1 MELFPAEA
9 ETLKK
14 ITSEWLEHSERELE
28 ATFGVNG
35 EVGATEFLNVAKRL
49 KAKGYTALPQEDRLT
64 ITTPDHSRFT
74 LSGLGVIQQYCRDNR
89 LAGKPF
95 VAMIKDRA
103 GVESNLDLDDY
114 TTRVKVRR
122 EIPLGND
129 DARVKEI
136 LATWPQQKK
145 AFRLIRRWT
154 FQGNGVIFDLS
165 MVRSTKKDLK
175 GNYVWV
181 RNFTDQDITT
191 LPPTYEIEVE
201 LVRGENT
208 ATPEKALA
216 SVVRGMGEVLRGL
229 QKHTLLIR
237 KSVKDK
243 VINAYKTLV
252 GDDKFRGVAPVTL
265 EMRNMVKE
273 KEPGVPNIRD
283 SYNVTDKADGLRVL
297 GFCDSKGELFMID
310 MGMNVYKTGL
320 RRESLRDSLVD
331 GEFVTQTKDNRA
343 IQQLLLFD
351 IYIAP
356 ESKKVDSLPFY
367 TFTDVESRFT
377 SLKAWTDGW
386 NSGDGAKIIATG
398 ITAHN
403 RLQISHKAFFFAQA
417 GDLEIF
423 QLSSQVLSR
432 PTIYNTDGLILTPN
446 ASPLPPKAGTAFL
459 EQFKWK
465 PSEDNTIDF
474 LVMTQ
479 KTSDSNKEKEEL
491 ITTSIRPESNATIR
505 FKTLRLYVGSSTDPA
520 YDNPRDTILLDRGLP
535 TGQRKGF
542 KGREY
547 KPVPFNPKDF
557 PDTMA
562 SVCNLEIQSDP
573 DTNEEFIMTERSMEP
588 IQDKSIVEMRYD
600 SSQPIGWRW
609 KPIRVRYDKTE
620 RLQRGIL
627 GRTLNSDKVAES
639 VWNSIHDPITES
651 MIRTGAEQ
659 PSEIEMLT
667 MARVEEGVT
676 RRYYERKAPEQDLM
690 IVRGLRDF
698 HNKWVKERVLLAAGL
713 KGGNK
718 NLLDLAVGKAA
729 DLQKWRRNGVGFVM
743 GIDYS
748 GENIRDRENGAYR
761 RYLDTIVNAR
771 GGFVPPMVFAIGDSS
786 KPIVNGRAGVTEEE
800 GDILRAVFGRVN
812 PVGAVPTYV
821 SKTALG
827 KLRDG
832 ADCIACMFALHYF
845 FKDSQTFNGFLENI
859 RDTLKVGG
867 YFIAC
872 CFDGDKVFEL
882 LDNVEMGE
890 SRIGKEKDTEIWS
903 ITKKYEYDEMP
914 TEDDAFGMAID
925 VEFISI
931 GTSHTEY
938 LVPFKLF
945 VDKMR
950 TIGCELMTEAE
961 CKEVGLKNS
970 TNLFDKT
977 YEMAKAAGQNYVMNS
992 VVSQYSFLNR
1002 WMIFK
1007 RKGASASTTDAE
1019 LKIASAAAPNG
1030 AAAPSVLGMQGPAS
1044 SVLGMQGPAPPITTE
1059 VPYSAAT
1066 NMRTLADA
1074 ITNTNTNTKTNTKNK
1089 KTIAANT
1096 LVPQETVMPAIPE
1109 KSYSVNDVFLF
1120 YHDAALQDKLK
1131 INDKSA
1137 GRWLSPY
1144 APFPIQDPSDPGTK
1158 YPTLEHYLAAMRY
1171 KVATDQP
1178 QLAASVFGEEG
1189 TIHQK
1194 FLRDRLA
1201 ASQGGRKPLTEDQ
1214 EHDFLKQE
1222 MTEVRFAT
1230 RPTNIKK
1237 YKAVFDEAKWASQKD
1252 ALLREG
1258 LKQRWERD
1266 ARLRKIVEA
1275 ARAQGKYLLYY
1286 TGATVVGDLG
1296 GVRRTDGKID
1306 GENKIGRIL
1315 MELAG
1320 FTA

>member
-14 ITSEWLEHSERELE
+14 ITSEWLDHPERELE
-28 ATFGVNG
+28 ATFGIRG
-35 EVGATEFLNVAKRL
+35 EVGATEFLSVAKRL

-64 ITTPDHSRFT
+64 ITTPDNSRFT

-114 TTRVKVRR
+114 TTRIKVRR
-122 EIPLGND
+122 EIPLGPD

-136 LATWPQQKK
+136 LASWPQQKK

-154 FQGNGVIFDLS
+154 FQGNGVLFDLS
-165 MVRSTKKDLK
+165 MVRSTKQDLK
-175 GNYVWV
+175 GNFIWV
-181 RNFTDQDITT
+181 RNFMDQNILTS
-191 LPPTYEIEVE
+191 PPSYEIEVE
-201 LVRGENT
+201 LVRGEAT
-208 ATPEKALA
+208 ATADKALA
-216 SVVRGMGEVLRGL
+216 TIVRGIGEVLRGL

-237 KSVKDK
+237 KSIKEK
-243 VINAYKTLV
+243 VINAYKIFV
-252 GDDKFRGVAPVTL
+252 GDEKFRGVAPVTL
-265 EMRNMVKE
+265 EMRNMTKD

-283 SYNVTDKADGLRVL
+283 GYNVTDKADGLRVL
-297 GFCDSKGELFMID
+297 GFCDAKGELFMID

-320 RRESLRDSLVD
+320 RKDALRDSLVD
-331 GEFVTQTKDNRA
+331 GEFVTQTKDGKA

-351 IYIAP
+351 IYVAP
-356 ESKKVDSLPFY
+356 ENKKVDALPFY
-367 TFTDVESRFT
+367 TFTADAPSRFA
-377 SLKAWTDGW
+377 SLKAWTDSW
-386 NSGDGAKIIATG
+386 NAGDGAKIIAAG
-398 ITAHN
+398 INAQN
-403 RLQISHKAFFFAQA
+403 RLQVSPKSFFFAQA

-423 QLSSQVLSR
+423 QMSSQVLSR

-446 ASPLPPKAGTAFL
+446 ALPLPPKAGTAFM

-465 PSEDNTIDF
+465 PAEDNTIDF

-479 KTSDSNKEKEEL
+479 KQNDLNGLKEEVV
-491 ITTSIRPESNATIR
+491 TTSIKPETNETIR

-520 YDNPRDTILLDRGLP
+520 YDNPRDTILLAQALP
-535 TGQRKGF
+535 TGQRKGA
-542 KGREY
+542 KGAREY

-562 SVCNLEIQSDP
+562 SVCNLEIQTDP

-600 SSQPIGWRW
+600 STQPIGWRW

-639 VWNSIHDPITES
+639 VWNSIHDPITET
-651 MIRTGAEQ
+651 MIKTGAEQ
-659 PSEIEMLT
+659 PSEAEMAT
-667 MARVEEGVT
+667 MAMAESERQGVA

-698 HNKWVKERVLLAAGL
+698 HNKWVKERVLLVPTL

-718 NLLDLAVGKAA
+718 NLLDVAVGKAA
-729 DLQKWRRNGVGFVM
+729 DIQKWRRSGVGFVL
-743 GIDYS
+743 GVDYS
-748 GENIRDRENGAYR
+748 GQNIRDPENGAYR
-761 RYLDTIVNAR
+761 RYLDTLVNAR
-771 GGFVPPMVFAIGDSS
+771 GAVIPPMVFAIGDSS
-786 KPIVNGRAGVTEEE
+786 KPLVNGRAGVTEEE

-812 PVGAVPTYV
+812 PIGAVPNYV
-821 SKTALG
+821 STTAMG
-827 KLRDG
+827 KMKDG

-845 FKDSQTFNGFLENI
+845 FKDAATFNGFLENL

-872 CFDGDKVFEL
+872 FFDGDKVFEL
-882 LDNVEMGE
+882 LDDLDMGE
-890 SRIGKEKDTEIWS
+890 SRVGKEKDTEVWS
-903 ITKKYEYDEMP
+903 ITKQYDHDEMP
-914 TEDDAFGMAID
+914 SEEDAFGMAID
-925 VEFISI
+925 VQFISI

-938 LVPFKLF
+938 LVPFKLLT
-945 VDKMR
+945 DKMR
-950 TIGCELMTEAE
+950 TIGCELLNEEE
-961 CKEVGLKNS
+961 CKKIGLKNS
-970 TNLFDKT
+970 TNLFDAT
-977 YEMAKAAGQNYVMNS
+977 YDMAKAAGETYAMS
-992 VVSQYSFLNR
+992 EVVKQYSFLNR
-1002 WMIFK
+1002 WVIFK
-1007 RKGASASTTDAE
+1007 RKGA
-1019 LKIASAAAPNG
+1019 AAAIDVEAPLVSVPG
-1030 AAAPSVLGMQGPAS
+1030 MQEGPAAP
-1044 SVLGMQGPAPPITTE
+1044 IETE

-1074 ITNTNTNTKTNTKNK
+1074 V
-1089 KTIAANT
+1089 ANT
-1096 LVPQETVMPAIPE
+1096 TVKKIPSVAATAPAPVATPLAPAAPAAPVAPIPQKV
-1109 KSYSVNDVFLF
+1109 YSVNDVFLF
-1120 YHDAALQDKLK
+1120 YHDAALQNKLK
-1131 INDKSA
+1131 IDDKAA
-1137 GRWLSPY
+1137 GRWLAPY
-1144 APFPIQDPSDPGTK
+1144 APFPIQDPTDPGVK
-1158 YPTLEHYLAAMRY
+1158 YPSLEHYLAAMRY

-1178 QLAASVFGEEG
+1178 QLAASLFGEEG

-1194 FLRDRLA
+1194 FLRERLA
-1201 ASQGGRKPLTEDQ
+1201 ASQGGRKPLTEEQ
-1214 EHDFLKQE
+1214 TQDFLKQE
-1222 MTEVRFAT
+1222 MTEVRFTT

-1237 YKAVFDEAKWASQKD
+1237 YKAVFDEAKWATQKD

-1258 LKQRWERD
+1258 LRQRWERD
-1266 ARLRKIVEA
+1266 ARLHKIVEA

-1306 GENKIGRIL
+1306 GENKVGRIL

-1320 FTA
+1320 FAA